1 MFACDW
7 WAAGGNVR
15 LALDILCHAG
25 GRSHLIARLS
35 LVERRVDDNGVSK
48 IAPSAAV
55 DGQAAAFCH
64 DRLSVRTGYVHWY
77 QRGRDVL
84 STERR
89 AAIACGGGVADD
101 PWSIASFVAI
111 MLTGRYFNRLGPRPL
126 IIVGCLLQAA
136 GILLLTNV
144 TPATSHR
151 VLMMIFA
158 LMGAGG
164 SLCSSTAQSG
174 AFLTIARRD
183 MPDASALWN
192 LNRQLSFFLGA
203 TLLTL
208 LLNVL
213 QRVMSLEVAYRWTF
227 IAAMR
232 YHPAAPY
239 LRCLSEQ

>member
-1 MFACDW
+1 
-7 WAAGGNVR
+7 
-15 LALDILCHAG
+15 
-25 GRSHLIARLS
+25 
-35 LVERRVDDNGVSK
+35 
-48 IAPSAAV
+48 
-55 DGQAAAFCH
+55 
-64 DRLSVRTGYVHWY
+64 
-77 QRGRDVL
+77 
-84 STERR
+84 
-89 AAIACGGGVADD
+89 
-101 PWSIASFVAI
+101 

-174 AFLTIARRD
+174 AFLTIARWD
-183 MPDASALWN
+183 MPEASALWN

-208 LLNVL
+208 LLNAL

-227 IAAMR
+227 IAAAGITLLPLI
-232 YHPAAPY
+232 YAV
-239 LRCLSEQ
+239 CLNNRQALLCLKKERP